1 VVVDTLVKDHRTQEK
16 MDYLV
21 DLAAAVV
28 AQIQDFPQG
37 LDNQELVILEE
48 LMVAILLQTGGAMMG
63 EQDFPE
69 LPMRVVVVGVLVVMV
84 AMLQDLLEVQVAL
97 V

>member
-1 VVVDTLVKDHRTQEK
+1 MVEMDQKILEE

-21 DLAAAVV
+21 DLVGEEVV
-28 AQIQDFPQG
+28 AIQDIPQG

-63 EQDFPE
+63 EQDIPE
-69 LPMRVVVVGVLVVMV
+69 QTLQAAVAAALVVMV
-84 AMLQDLLEVQVAL
+84 VLLQELLEVQVAL